1 MPPTSCYRVTSVL
14 NDATTKPAN
23 SVAIKSL
30 DLYAD
35 DISSRYCLAIMLNYL
50 KEHAD
55 ARNEWFKLLQ
65 QPDLAEELRPTVLNN
80 IAWVNLFM
88 GDADLLLEADLYSL
102 EALQSMPDS
111 PPFKGTRG
119 SVLIELGNVEEGLPF
134 VRAALA
140 GNETPQFKA
149 LNLCYIAVEIE
160 NLGTATEAIQA
171 RSEAHKL
178 DPDCILLE
186 KVDQR
191 LAANQA
197 AIGNLRPGP
206 CCYHRNPLFML
217 VLHCSSFC
225 GTRFLSSPCCRGHA
239 RIVPQHFKY
248 NEPLAAIS
256 NAAVFAGHHTR
267 NP

>member
-1 MPPTSCYRVTSVL
+1 MKIPFLSRKEIDRHHAAYFVL
-14 NDATTKPAN
+14 QGYECFERRDYEAGKQWAL
-23 SVAIKSL
+23 KSL

-149 LNLCYIAVEIE
+149 LNLCYIA
-160 NLGTATEAIQA
+160 LGESKLGNATEAIQA

-191 LAANQA
+191 LAAT
-197 AIGNLRPGP
+197 RPP
-206 CCYHRNPLFML
+206 
-217 VLHCSSFC
+217 SA
-225 GTRFLSSPCCRGHA
+225 T
-239 RIVPQHFKY
+239 
-248 NEPLAAIS
+248 
-256 NAAVFAGHHTR
+256 
-267 NP
+267 